1 MRPYKQTPRQRDR
14 IEKLIRSSKSYA
26 GRTKRSLDHAGR
38 QFGEDEYSEEMAML
52 YDQQA
57 NEQAE
62 YILINIEKAKK
73 LNPTQDQI
81 NDLWAIYGKAQQEL
95 ISYEN
100 DLR

>member
-14 IEKLIRSSKSYA
+14 IEKLMRSSERYA
-26 GRTKRSLDHAGR
+26 GITKRAFDHAGR
-38 QFGEDEYSEEMAML
+38 NLGEDEYSEEMAML

-57 NEQAE
+57 NESAE

-73 LNPTQDQI
+73 LNPTTDQI
-81 NDLWAIYGKAQQEL
+81 DDLWAIYGKAQQEL
-95 ISYEN
+95 IAYED

>member
-1 MRPYKQTPRQRDR
+1 MRPYEQTPRQRDR
-14 IEKLIRSSKSYA
+14 IAELIASSEMRA
-26 GRTKRSLDHAGR
+26 MQTKRALDHAKG

-57 NEQAE
+57 NESAE

-73 LNPTQDQI
+73 LNPTTDQI
-81 NDLWAIYGKAQQEL
+81 DDLWAIYGKAQQEL
-95 ISYEN
+95 IAYED

>member
-14 IEKLIRSSKSYA
+14 IETLIQSSSRYAKLA
-26 GRTKRSLDHAGR
+26 KRALDHAGR
-38 QFGEDEYSEEMAML
+38 QCGEDEYSEEMAML

-57 NEQAE
+57 NESAE

-73 LNPTQDQI
+73 LNPTQNQI

-95 ISYEN
+95 M
-100 DLR
+100 L